1 MKGGLF
7 TMLTAE
13 VFWKMFEATGS
24 IVAYLMYRS
33 LIIQ

>member
-1 MKGGLF
+1 
-7 TMLTAE
+7 MLTAE

>member
-1 MKGGLF
+1 
-7 TMLTAE
+7 MLTAE

-33 LIIQ
+33 LMIQ

>member
-1 MKGGLF
+1 
-7 TMLTAE
+7 MLTAD
-13 VFWKMFEATGS
+13 VFWRMFEATGS